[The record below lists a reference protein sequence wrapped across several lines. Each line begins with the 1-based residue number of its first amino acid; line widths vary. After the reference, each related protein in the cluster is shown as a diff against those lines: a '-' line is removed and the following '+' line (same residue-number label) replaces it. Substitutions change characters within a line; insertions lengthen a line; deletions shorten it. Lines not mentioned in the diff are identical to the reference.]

1 MQADRFSNARDI
13 LKHLHWLPVKERIDF
28 KILLLTF
35 KCIHRDYLCELIT
48 HKHQGREG
56 LRYQEGILLQEVRT
70 KTKFGDRAFSV
81 AAPKLWNNLPLEI
94 RNITKID
101 IFKNNLKTLFF
112 EKAFK

>member
-1 MQADRFSNARDI
+1 MQADRFSNAHDI

-35 KCIHRDYLCELIT
+35 KCIHRETADYLCELIS

-70 KTKFGDRAFSV
+70 KTKFGDWAFSV

-101 IFKNNLKTLFF
+101 IFKKS
-112 EKAFK
+112 